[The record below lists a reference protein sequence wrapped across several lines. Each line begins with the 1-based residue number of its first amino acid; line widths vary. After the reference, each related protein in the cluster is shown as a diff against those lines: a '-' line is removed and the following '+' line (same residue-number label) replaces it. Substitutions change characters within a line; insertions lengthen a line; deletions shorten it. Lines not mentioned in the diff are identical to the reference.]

1 MFTTKELV
9 NVLKWSSTLFA
20 DWLNMKRNSAK
31 WLTIFREWYYG
42 PINII
47 KLDPFV
53 LIVRQ

>member
-20 DWLNMKRNSAK
+20 DWLNMERNSAK